1 MTSNF
6 DRESILKTTRLFHDP
21 GDIIEM
27 RILNAGQYKTISGY
41 FNDPGVDIANA
52 TGTPDIAADS
62 GSVIYAGWDATGY
75 GNMVLIDHGNGYHPR
90 ALPPS

>member
-6 DRESILKTTRLFHDP
+6 DRESILKTTRLFNDP

-41 FNDPGVDIANA
+41 FNDLSAL
-52 TGTPDIAADS
+52 ADARTTS
-62 GSVIYAGWDATGY
+62 ILMTDSDYRMRIL
-75 GNMVLIDHGNGYHPR
+75 NEQI
-90 ALPPS
+90 